1 MKALKTLLKIPLYLI
16 LLAVIA
22 ININLYSTK
31 EYNTSAGYDEDIYA
45 QLQHL
50 KGEMHSNAAAYK
62 MQRLFPEGFIF
73 QNVLYGLTWCDL
85 IQDET
90 DESIQ
95 QEALT
100 EIDWAIEEL
109 LSENG
114 TEIFNENLT
123 PKYGILYRG
132 WTNYLIGKRLI
143 IDDSPTK
150 LKLLYAINSQEI
162 SAAFDSSSNP
172 YLESYYSASWSADNM
187 VAIAS
192 FALKTKITKESETTI
207 SAVDTWMSKVKSKLD
222 KHGRIPH
229 AVDWKTGNTVQESR
243 GNSMSLMLCFLK
255 DIDLDFAQEQFDSY
269 KKDFVDSRLG
279 LPGIR
284 EDHKGITKGGDID
297 SGPVIWEIGGAA
309 SIVGQRTAALYGD
322 WNTFQG
328 LRNSI
333 ELFGAAYTWQGKK
346 KYLFGQVP
354 MADAFIAWSNVA
366 ASEADIATTSN
377 WRWRFQLGSLLIVF
391 LCLFVIKKLK

>member
-1 MKALKTLLKIPLYLI
+1 MKLYHTQSY
-16 LLAVIA
+16 A
-22 ININLYSTK
+22 SQK
-31 EYNTSAGYDEDIYA
+31 GYDKDVYA

-50 KGEMHSNAAAYK
+50 KYEMHTDAAANK
-62 MQRLFPEGFIF
+62 MQRIFPEGFAF
-73 QNVLYGLTWCDL
+73 QNALYGLTWCDL
-85 IQDET
+85 IT
-90 DESIQ
+90 DKTEESIQ

-114 TEIFNENLT
+114 TELFNENLT
-123 PKYGILYRG
+123 PKYGVFYRG

-143 IDDSPTK
+143 IDDTPK
-150 LKLLYAINSQEI
+150 NLRNLYDKNCYELAEAYDNS
-162 SAAFDSSSNP
+162 STPF
-172 YLESYYSASWSADNM
+172 LESYYMASWPADNM

-192 FALKTKITKESETTI
+192 LALRNDIVYESHPPITMPIKSW
-207 SAVDTWMSKVKSKLD
+207 VQKVKASVD
-222 KHGRIPH
+222 EQGRIPH
-229 AVDWKTGNTVQESR
+229 AVNWKTGKSVQESR

-284 EDHKGITKGGDID
+284 EHHKGITKGGDID

-328 LRNSI
+328 LRNNI

-346 KYLFGQVP
+346 KYLFGQMP

-366 ASEADIATTSN
+366 ASEDKIGEHTN

-391 LCLFVIKKLK
+391 LCLFIIKKLR

>member
-1 MKALKTLLKIPLYLI
+1 LKALKHLLKIPIYLI
-16 LLAVIA
+16 LLVVIYL
-22 ININLYSTK
+22 NVRLYHTQSYDREK
-31 EYNTSAGYDEDIYA
+31 DYDEDVYA

-62 MQRLFPEGFIF
+62 MQRLFPEGFVF
-73 QNVLYGLTWCDL
+73 QNALYGLTWCDL
-85 IQDET
+85 IHKDT
-90 DESIQ
+90 DTSIRR
-95 QEALT
+95 EALA
-100 EIDWAIEEL
+100 EIDWAIDEL

-114 TEIFNENLT
+114 TAIFSENL
-123 PKYGILYRG
+123 PLKYGVFYRG

-150 LKLLYAINSQEI
+150 LKILYALNSQEI
-162 SAAFDSSSNP
+162 SAAFDSSSIP
-172 YLESYYSASWSADNM
+172 YLESYYSASWPADNM

-192 FALKTKITKESETTI
+192 LALKTKITKESKTTI
-207 SAVDTWMSKVKSKLD
+207 SSVDTWMSTVKSKLD

-229 AVDWKTGNTVQESR
+229 AVNWKTGNTVQESR

-255 DIDLDFAQEQFDSY
+255 DIDPYFAQEQFDSY
-269 KKDFVDSRLG
+269 KKDFADSRLG

-284 EDHKGITKGGDID
+284 EHHKGITKGGDID

-333 ELFGAAYTWQGKK
+333 ELFGAAHTWHGKK
-346 KYLFGQVP
+346 KYLFGEVP

-366 ASEADIATTSN
+366 ASESDIETTSN
-377 WRWRFQLGSLLIVF
+377 WRWRFQLGTLLIVF

>member
-22 ININLYSTK
+22 ININLYSTQ
-31 EYNTSAGYDEDIYA
+31 EYNTSAGYDEDVYA

-123 PKYGILYRG
+123 PKYGIFYRG

-150 LKLLYAINSQEI
+150 LKLLYAINSHEI

-172 YLESYYSASWSADNM
+172 YLESYSSASWPADNM

-192 FALKTKITKESETTI
+192 LALKTKITKESETTI

-229 AVDWKTGNTVQESR
+229 AVNWKTGNTVQESR

-284 EDHKGITKGGDID
+284 EHQKGITKGGDID